1 MNPGQLILSCPDAV
15 IAPTASEPDTTS
27 FPLTGVQ
34 LVTPKIALNDKM
46 IAPDDEIVP
55 VSEPDC
61 WHAGTTAIS
70 ESGVDCQLPA
80 I

>member
-1 MNPGQLILSCPDAV
+1 M
-15 IAPTASEPDTTS
+15 S

-34 LVTPKIALNDKM
+34 LVTPRIALNDKLNS
-46 IAPDDEIVP
+46 PDGEIVP

-61 WHAGTTAIS
+61 WHAGTTAMAT
-70 ESGVDCQLPA
+70 SGVDCQLPV